1 MLLESFS
8 WPAEISSV
16 TLSPDA
22 KNQLKTL
29 FFDEVDVA
37 ASVSAVAA
45 VALIRQNDPIGALMM
60 LRVSDPVVGNMSF
73 LDGFRSAIGDSQI
86 SRWGPMSGSVTQ
98 LEGRVWG
105 VLPLHT
111 MVVVTVTSNRSN
123 LDEVMTA
130 VVERFTRR

>member
-37 ASVSAVAA
+37 ASVSDVAA

-60 LRVSDPVVGNMSF
+60 LRVSDPVGGNMSF